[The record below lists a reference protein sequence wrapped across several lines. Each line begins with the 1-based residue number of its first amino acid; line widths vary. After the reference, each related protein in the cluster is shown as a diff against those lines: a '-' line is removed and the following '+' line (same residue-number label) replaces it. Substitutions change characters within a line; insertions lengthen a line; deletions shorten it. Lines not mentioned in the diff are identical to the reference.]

1 MKKETK
7 QKLIYLRYILPAVFI
22 FSLSIFALIPTHR
35 YVDAGASREPISLAV
50 LMSNS
55 FEQGREI
62 LFAKANATVGEQAFA
77 RVLLCVAIVCI
88 LLYII
93 ALASAVWSA
102 VVALKLFISDDE
114 ESVEKSRT
122 LFITFFPNRIVLC
135 VVEAL
140 SLGFAFFPYAM
151 PAIYSHTLAYR
162 VGASLSAPDGLIFG
176 VIFMAITVALS
187 VICAPFERRFDAD
200 VFKKRAAFADSAASD
215 EEEEYEPS
223 FASNEDDEYS
233 EMRSEQMARIREML
247 AKKQNNGESNDNN
260 DNND

>member
-22 FSLSIFALIPTHR
+22 FSLALIALIPTHIF
-35 YVDAGASREPISLAV
+35 VDAGASREPISLAA
-50 LMSNS
+50 LLSNS
-55 FEQGREI
+55 FEHGREI

-77 RVLLCVAIVCI
+77 RVLLSVAIVC
-88 LLYII
+88 LVLYIV

-102 VVALKLFISDDE
+102 IVALKLFISDDE

-122 LFITFFPNRIVLC
+122 LFITFFPNRIVLT

-140 SLGFAFFPYAM
+140 SLAFTLFPYVM
-151 PAIYSHTLAYR
+151 PAIYSHTLAYK
-162 VGASLSAPDGLIFG
+162 VGFGLSAPDGLIFG
-176 VIFMAITVALS
+176 VIFVAIIAVLS
-187 VICAPFERRFDAD
+187 AICAPFERRFDAD
-200 VFKKRAAFADSAASD
+200 VFKKRAAFADSTASD
-215 EEEEYEPS
+215 EEGEYEPS
-223 FASNEDDEYS
+223 FTIDADDEYS

-247 AKKQNNGESNDNN
+247 AKKQNNGESNDNK